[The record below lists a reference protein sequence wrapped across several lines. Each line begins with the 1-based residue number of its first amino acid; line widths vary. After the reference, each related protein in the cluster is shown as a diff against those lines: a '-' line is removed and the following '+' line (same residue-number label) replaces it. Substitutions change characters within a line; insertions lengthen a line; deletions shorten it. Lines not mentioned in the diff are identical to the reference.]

1 MTDLNRVN
9 VKVDT
14 IDNLQL
20 NNFIDEKNQ
29 NNFLNATV
37 EVNGKHYKVTA
48 LNNGHIDVV
57 RDRQSFGSKLKGL
70 FEHHASHTTTA
81 NAIRNKV
88 LSLVSKISVHNHTL
102 SNLNKLFVAE
112 YGNNAENKTLEVAH
126 YGFTPNREKSQ
137 IAEREFN
144 SNDANYNKGNKIHFN
159 TIDSYNKCLGISWDS
174 VNAETF
180 HILHNDI
187 KDGGLEVM
195 QPAAPLHSTD
205 SEGKTIETADKKLSK
220 ERLEAWKDHLQE
232 NASKLDIIGKL
243 SKYMTSNKKVGDI
256 QKKSGWEYEFAKNP
270 DKALKK
276 FIQKNIPQSDKP
288 TKGDLKRLTNLFKEY
303 IRVYN
308 QADGEERTKNLEK
321 FMKDNFRQGIAVR
334 GMDDDLYYP
343 HDIQRGCG
351 TDEDESPVSK
361 LEDLFNDVLRTAFFR
376 QTSKIGLDFFRKRN
390 VPILF
395 QWADYRGVSLDKTK
409 FGNGIGNIQN
419 KWWLGNPS
427 KFADGLKGESITYSE
442 ARHLKKIAKAEKTGE
457 LPSQLKTKL
466 STGLGNN

>member
-1 MTDLNRVN
+1 MSDLNRVN

-70 FEHHASHTTTA
+70 FERHASHTTTA

-126 YGFTPNREKSQ
+126 YGFSPNREKSQ

-159 TIDSYNKCLGISWDS
+159 TIDSYNMCLGISWDS

-195 QPAAPLHSTD
+195 QPGAPLHNLD
-205 SEGKTIETADKKLSK
+205 ENGKTVETADKKLTA
-220 ERLEAWKDHLQE
+220 ERLEAWKTHLQE
-232 NASKLDIIGKL
+232 NASKLDIIGNL
-243 SKYMTSNKKVGDI
+243 SNHMSSNKKAENI
-256 QKKSGWEYEFAKNP
+256 NKKSGWAYEFAKNP

-276 FIQKNIPQSDKP
+276 FIQKNISFASKLA
-288 TKGDLKRLTNLFKEY
+288 KGDLGRLTNLFKEY

-308 QADGEERTKNLEK
+308 QAEGEERTQNLK
-321 FMKDNFRQGIAVR
+321 QFMKDHFHQGKMVR
-334 GMDDDLYYP
+334 GNDGELYYP
-343 HDIQRGCG
+343 HDLQRGCG
-351 TDEDESPVSK
+351 EDEDNSITR

-395 QWADYRGVSLDKTK
+395 QWSDYRGVTHEKNQEK
-409 FGNGIGNIQN
+409 EGIGNIKN
-419 KWWLGNPS
+419 KWWLKNPS
-427 KFADGLKGESITYSE
+427 KFAEGQTGESITYSE
-442 ARHLKKIAKAEKTGE
+442 ARHLLKISKAEKTGE